1 MNRAQIHIISTI
13 NGQINEGMRNVATH
27 ISQAFEKTQ
36 EVKHSGLK
44 NVASI
49 LINARSAD
57 VVMVF
62 ARANKQVYWM
72 SRIISKI
79 NKNLWIVCV
88 QKPDPNFV
96 SLVKKHPLKAN
107 YLSIYER
114 DLDEVCLHEGF
125 KKALFTVGINAE
137 KFCPVDSTKQT
148 ELKNK
153 YGIDSSNPL
162 VVHVGHC
169 SSGRG
174 LEDFITINNAE
185 RLIVASGMFEDPEI
199 VKRLEEANVRIIRGY
214 MEHVEE
220 IYQMADVY
228 LFPTHSNEY
237 VISLPLSVMEAL
249 SCGVPV
255 LGYREFHNLNG
266 IPATNGAITFVDNMT
281 DINECIQIVANKKS
295 NMSYLQSP
303 KTWEQVADDVL
314 KTVLGS
320 VSK

>member
-1 MNRAQIHIISTI
+1 MNRAKIHIISTI

-27 ISQAFEKTQ
+27 ISQAFEKSQ
-36 EVKHSGLK
+36 EVKYSGLK

-49 LINARSAD
+49 LKNARLTD
-57 VVMVF
+57 VVMIF

-72 SRIISKI
+72 SRFISKI

-88 QKPDPNFV
+88 QKPDSSFV
-96 SLVKKHPLKAN
+96 SLVQKHPLKAN
-107 YLSIYER
+107 YLYICEN
-114 DLDEVCLHEGF
+114 DLDEVRLHEGF

-137 KFCPVDSTKQT
+137 KFCPVDSAKQT

-153 YGIDSSNPL
+153 YGIDSMRPL
-162 VVHVGHC
+162 VLHVGHC

-185 RLIVASGMFEDPEI
+185 RLIVASGMFEDLEI
-199 VKRLEEANVRIIRGY
+199 VKRLEEANVRIVRGY
-214 MEHVEE
+214 MDHVEE
-220 IYQMADVY
+220 VYQMADVY

-255 LGYREFHNLNG
+255 LGYREFHNLND
-266 IPATNGAITFVDNMT
+266 ISAVDGAITLVDNMNE
-281 DINECIQIVANKKS
+281 INECIQTVANKKS
-295 NMSYLQSP
+295 NMSYLKSP
-303 KTWEQVADDVL
+303 KTWEQVAHDVL
-314 KTVLGS
+314 QIVLGS